1 MVVRN
6 YDNINNK
13 KSNPNH
19 NVADIV
25 LIYNTPLNDFQNT
38 IHFKSNEERDNY
50 FLKDGHFST
59 FRFES
64 KFNFIRDRLELRVPL
79 SWQQVQGINYC
90 TFLSEFEPNRRYY
103 AFVMDM
109 EYINDEV
116 VKLTLVIDTIMTFT
130 QGDTLEK
137 TVGRVNIDR
146 QHLKD
151 DNYWQQLQALRSND
165 DVLKMSDKRY
175 IANYYQSFGDN
186 YVLWQSSADLRKKFG
201 DEDHPRISSSKGT
214 IYDKI
219 TSPVDLYLCKYD
231 DFNTIMD
238 KLSEFPWIT
247 QNFQKIQ
254 LIPSLFIDDDDLEQ
268 IKTQEDIGKIYTLKS
283 GKISNRMNM
292 TNIEMTF
299 NQLCKTIGFDPK
311 EHAHLCR
318 NEYMTIELYDWA
330 NGSLFLD
337 ASNIRRDTGLKLR
350 TRSIIGYHNEI
361 KVYPERYKS
370 ADVEAPVKLTNGKI
384 IVDRGSFL
392 NEALT
397 IDTFAQVPILI
408 DNAKLSMAQTAN
420 KRNLAQDKLVSSRMS
435 RLGSANTSAK
445 EKFYDATSLLSNL
458 NPTQLFS
465 KFNEEYEYYRDL
477 QAEQKDLAL
486 TPPTETPSEMGNAF
500 AIANEVSGITLKIGG
515 LAPTDVATVQKYY
528 SMFGYEQNVTN
539 EPIDPIDSM
548 TICNYLAINGNYTI
562 PNVDTALMGQLKSL
576 LEYGVRFWHND
587 GTFNPMLQ
595 NVYYNKRRK

>member
-1 MVVRN
+1 
-6 YDNINNK
+6 
-13 KSNPNH
+13 
-19 NVADIV
+19 
-25 LIYNTPLNDFQNT
+25 
-38 IHFKSNEERDNY
+38 
-50 FLKDGHFST
+50 
-59 FRFES
+59 
-64 KFNFIRDRLELRVPL
+64 
-79 SWQQVQGINYC
+79 
-90 TFLSEFEPNRRYY
+90 
-103 AFVMDM
+103 MDM
-109 EYINDEV
+109 EYVNDEV
-116 VKLTLVIDTIMTFT
+116 VKLSLVIDTIMTFT

-146 QHLKD
+146 QHLSNKS
-151 DNYWQQLQALRSND
+151 YEQQLQALRSND

-219 TSPVDLYLCKYD
+219 TSPVDLYLCKYE
-231 DFNTIMD
+231 DFNNIMD

-254 LIPSLFIDDDDLEQ
+254 LIPSLFIDDEDLEK
-268 IKTQEDIGKIYTLKS
+268 IKTQEDIGTIYTLKS

-292 TNIEMTF
+292 KNIEMTF
-299 NQLCKTIGFDPK
+299 DQLCKTIGFDSK

-370 ADVEAPVKLTNGKI
+370 ADVEVPVKLTNGKI

-392 NEALT
+392 NESLT

-408 DNAKLSMAQTAN
+408 DNGKLSMAQSAN
-420 KRNLAQDKLVSSRMS
+420 KRSLAQDRLVSSRMG

-500 AIANEVSGITLKIGG
+500 AIANEISGITLKIGG

-539 EPIDPIDSM
+539 EPIEPIDSM

>member
-1 MVVRN
+1 MGVRA

-13 KSNPNH
+13 KDNKYH
-19 NVADIV
+19 NLATVQIF
-25 LIYNTPLNDFQNT
+25 YNTPLNDFQNT
-38 IHFKSNEERDNY
+38 IHFKSNAERDDY
-50 FLKDGHFST
+50 FLNGKHFPS
-59 FRFES
+59 FSFES

-79 SWQQVQGINYC
+79 SWQEVQGANYC
-90 TFLSEFEPNRRYY
+90 TFLSDFEPDRRYY
-103 AFVMDM
+103 AFIMDM

-116 VKLTLVIDTIMTFT
+116 VKLSLVIDTIMTFT
-130 QGDTLEK
+130 QGDELEK
-137 TVGRVNIDR
+137 HIGRVNIDR
-146 QHLKD
+146 QHLTD
-151 DNYWQQLQALRSND
+151 ESYQNQLQALRNND
-165 DVLKMSDKRY
+165 DVLKMSEKLY

-219 TSPVDLYLCKYD
+219 TSPVDLYLCKYE
-231 DFNTIMD
+231 DFNSIMD

-254 LIPSLFIDDDDLEQ
+254 LIPSLFIDNEDLEK
-268 IKTQEDIGKIYTLKS
+268 IKTKEDIGTIYTLKS

-292 TNIEMTF
+292 ENIELTF
-299 NQLCKTIGFDPK
+299 NELCETIGFDPK
-311 EHAHLCR
+311 EHPHLCR

-337 ASNIRRDTGLKLR
+337 AGFIRREVGLKLR

-370 ADVEAPVKLTNGKI
+370 ADVEQPVKLKNGKL
-384 IVDRGSFL
+384 IVDRGVFL
-392 NEALT
+392 NESLT

-420 KRNLAQDKLVSSRMS
+420 KRQLAQDRLVSSRLG

-515 LAPTDVATVQKYY
+515 IAPTDVQTVVKYY
-528 SMFGYEQNVTN
+528 NMFGYEQNVTN
-539 EPIDPIDSM
+539 SYIDPIDSM
-548 TICNYLAINGNYTI
+548 TICNYLSINGNYTL

-587 GTFNPMLQ
+587 GTPNPMEQ
-595 NVYYNKRRK
+595 EVFFNKRRK

>member
-19 NVADIV
+19 NLADIV
-25 LIYNTPLNDFQNT
+25 LLYNTPLNDFQNT
-38 IHFKSNEERDNY
+38 IHFKSNEERDKY
-50 FLKDGHFST
+50 FLKDDHFPT

-79 SWQQVQGINYC
+79 SWQQVQGVNYC
-90 TFLSEFEPNRRYY
+90 TFLSEFEPDRRYY

-116 VKLTLVIDTIMTFT
+116 VKLSLVIDTIMTFT
-130 QGDTLEK
+130 QGDTLER

-146 QHLKD
+146 QHLTNKSYD
-151 DNYWQQLQALRSND
+151 KQLQALRTND
-165 DVLKMSDKRY
+165 DVLKMSEKQY

-219 TSPVDLYLCKYD
+219 TSPVDLYLCKYK
-231 DFNTIMD
+231 DFNKIMD

-254 LIPSLFIDDDDLEQ
+254 LIPSLFIDDEDLEK
-268 IKTQEDIGKIYTLKS
+268 IKTKEDIGTIYTLKS

-292 TNIEMTF
+292 ENIEMSF
-299 NQLCKTIGFDPK
+299 EKLCKIIGYDPK

-337 ASNIRRDTGLKLR
+337 AGFIRRDTGLKLR

-370 ADVEAPVKLTNGKI
+370 SDTEVTIKNKNGKI
-384 IVDRGSFL
+384 SVDRGAFL
-392 NEALT
+392 NESLT

-420 KRNLAQDKLVSSRMS
+420 KRQLAQDKLVSSRLN
-435 RLGSANTSAK
+435 RLGSTNTSAK
-445 EKFYDATSLLSNL
+445 EKFYDATSILSNI

-477 QAEQKDLAL
+477 KAEQKDLAL
-486 TPPTETPSEMGNAF
+486 TPPTETGSEMGNAF

-515 LAPTDVATVQKYY
+515 LAPSDVATVQKYY
-528 SMFGYEQNVTN
+528 NMFGYEQNVTN
-539 EPIDPIDSM
+539 ETIDPIDSM